1 MSDSAR
7 LGVCG
12 DAAWQRLMLGQKA
25 TEMSPSSALP
35 CPACLQP
42 SGPGGRS
49 GGLHGAGGAM
59 PAASLCIL
67 ILRGMLVAAIG
78 LGNKQKLAALCL

>member
-1 MSDSAR
+1 MAAA
-7 LGVCG
+7 
-12 DAAWQRLMLGQKA
+12 DAGAEGHRDVPLLC
-25 TEMSPSSALP
+25 PAL
-35 CPACLQP
+35 PACLQP
-42 SGPGGRS
+42 SGLGGRS

-78 LGNKQKLAALCL
+78 LGNKQ